1 MKIITLLCI
10 IVSLCLFPAFLNADE
25 KENDSEE
32 KGKLEKFESEIEKPK
47 EDSSTHSD
55 DDDDDDDD
63 DDGCNIFCQI
73 FFKILYEFFIGHP
86 GYEQTSRDYLWKIS
100 LTDFP
105 YQSPG
110 SGIYDYHTNR
120 KMQLQI
126 NSHYF
131 SNLDKIDGFSIR
143 SRWLLTPFF
152 SLDGNFIRLNEN
164 LDSGTD
170 KMDVYDFLCN
180 YQRFRFPRVNW
191 WWGMGMKSVKREKY
205 HSGICLDTGVE
216 IFPIKPFS
224 AQFSANIA
232 SINNHAVSEV
242 FAKIRYHYKQGQIYF
257 GYQRFRAD
265 SEVINGLIAGFGIYF

>member
-1 MKIITLLCI
+1 MKLIILFCI

-63 DDGCNIFCQI
+63 GCNIFCQI
-73 FFKILYEFFIGHP
+73 FFKILYELFIGHP
-86 GYEQTSRDYLWKIS
+86 EYEQTCHDYLWEIS

-110 SGIYDYHTNR
+110 CGIYGYHTNR

-131 SNLDKIDGFSIR
+131 SDLKNIDGFSIR
-143 SRWLLTPFF
+143 SRWLFTPFF

-164 LDSGTD
+164 LDPGTD
-170 KMDVYDFLCN
+170 KMDIYDFLFN
-180 YQRFRFPRVNW
+180 YQRFRFQRVNW

-205 HSGICLDTGVE
+205 HSVLCLDTGLE
-216 IFPIKPFS
+216 IFPVKPFS
-224 AQFSANIA
+224 ALFSVNIA

-242 FAKIRYHYKQGQIYF
+242 FAKVRYHYKQGQIYF
-257 GYQRFRAD
+257 GYQQFRAE

>member
-1 MKIITLLCI
+1 MKLIILFCI
-10 IVSLCLFPAFLNADE
+10 IVSLCLFPAFINADE
-25 KENDSEE
+25 KETDSEE

-55 DDDDDDDD
+55 DDDDDDE

-73 FFKILYEFFIGHP
+73 FFRILYEFFIGHP
-86 GYEQTSRDYLWKIS
+86 EYEQTCHDYLWEIS

-110 SGIYDYHTNR
+110 CGIYDYNTNR

-131 SNLDKIDGFSIR
+131 SDLKNIDGFSIR

-170 KMDVYDFLCN
+170 KMDIYDFLFN
-180 YQRFRFPRVNW
+180 YQRFRFPHVNW

-205 HSGICLDTGVE
+205 HSGICLDTGLE

-224 AQFSANIA
+224 TQFSVNIA

-242 FAKIRYHYKQGQIYF
+242 FAKIRYHYKQGKIF
-257 GYQRFRAD
+257 LGYQRFQVE